1 MNGIG
6 TDITPQEPRG
16 EAAGGHRHPVA
27 RALAWVLG
35 AVAVALTGLFAWAG
49 IDTIVSWSSYV
60 GGERSTVLFIMGFL
74 ALLSVLAWLGTRI
87 AFVASRR

>member
-1 MNGIG
+1 MNE
-6 TDITPQEPRG
+6 ITSARQPGRQVRPE
-16 EAAGGHRHPVA
+16 GGHPVA
-27 RALAWVLG
+27 RALSWVLG